1 MFDLKNTSK
10 KHLVYSEICPPIVEK
25 KKIIDP
31 CERSVLLE
39 QYKEGDSDNSIT
51 YRATKKSYSTML
63 KKKIPMYLE
72 HLALVIKRAGWKVTK
87 IHAHLTFEQKRFKN
101 KFILMNQ
108 KSRQESKN
116 IIEKDFL

>member
-31 CERSVLLE
+31 CERSVFQLLE

-51 YRATKKSYSTML
+51 YCATKKSYSTML
-63 KKKIPMYLE
+63 KKKYSN
-72 HLALVIKRAGWKVTK
+72 VFR
-87 IHAHLTFEQKRFKN
+87 TFGTC
-101 KFILMNQ
+101 NQ
-108 KSRQESKN
+108 KSWLESYKN
-116 IIEKDFL
+116 PRAFDF